1 MSMASPMKQLDSISA
16 ARDQLNRTLTFF
28 PRVDS
33 KASVVLGV
41 DTGFAAV
48 LATRA
53 FPYANLRWEWIPL
66 GLTLFLLGTSFWHL
80 YREAFPALDGGHD
93 SLLYFRE
100 IAKRTETKYIDAWKD
115 FTDEEYLNDLLGQIW
130 RNSAILTQ
138 KFHHMKWAFYS
149 LALAIVP
156 WIISLVVLTF
166 RAVAQ

>member
-1 MSMASPMKQLDSISA
+1 MAATIRYCISA
-16 ARDQLNRTLTFF
+16 RSQ
-28 PRVDS
+28 
-33 KASVVLGV
+33 KA
-41 DTGFAAV
+41 D
-48 LATRA
+48 R
-53 FPYANLRWEWIPL
+53 NKK
-66 GLTLFLLGTSFWHL
+66 
-80 YREAFPALDGGHD
+80 D
-93 SLLYFRE
+93 
-100 IAKRTETKYIDAWKD
+100 IDAWKD